1 MQSQG
6 QKIPK
11 TTAECVVVKI
21 KLENH
26 VEQHIEGQLMLD

>member
-11 TTAECVVVKI
+11 TTAECAVVKI
-21 KLENH
+21 KSENH